1 MIQNGANGTRKNR
14 GKLNGGDVTQ
24 VPPVQGSLTPS
35 SEDPTQMDQMPSDV
49 PMPQEDPSAMPMS
62 PGDQQGPLMPMSQE
76 DPSAM
81 PMPMSQEDPAAM
93 PMPMSQEDPSAM
105 PMPMSQQDPSAMPMS
120 QEDQQPPM
128 ENVINE
134 GATTAAY
141 EEDSPEMKD
150 FREKMSDPN
159 NKKSFFYLNN
169 NISTEQNKSK
179 AYVRQGVLHFTDSMG
194 INALRDTFTAISNF
208 FGSKGIENAVYD
220 KLRSVA
226 LTKVGILLD
235 EDQRCYNT
243 RFDFEREG
251 DTIFVHIYG
260 TLYKRKE

>member
-14 GKLNGGDVTQ
+14 AKLIGGDNTPVPNAM
-24 VPPVQGSLTPS
+24 PPVQGSLTPP
-35 SEDPTQMDQMPSDV
+35 SEYPTQMDQMPSDV
-49 PMPQEDPSAMPMS
+49 PMSQEDPSA
-62 PGDQQGPLMPMSQE
+62 MPMSQE

-81 PMPMSQEDPAAM
+81 PM
-93 PMPMSQEDPSAM
+93 
-105 PMPMSQQDPSAMPMS
+105 S
-120 QEDQQPPM
+120 QEDQPQPI

-134 GATTAAY
+134 EATTAAY

-208 FGSKGIENAVYD
+208 FGSKGVENAVYD

-235 EDQRCYNT
+235 DDQRCYNT

>member
-1 MIQNGANGTRKNR
+1 
-14 GKLNGGDVTQ
+14 
-24 VPPVQGSLTPS
+24 
-35 SEDPTQMDQMPSDV
+35 
-49 PMPQEDPSAMPMS
+49 
-62 PGDQQGPLMPMSQE
+62 MPMSQE

-81 PMPMSQEDPAAM
+81 PM
-93 PMPMSQEDPSAM
+93 
-105 PMPMSQQDPSAMPMS
+105 S
-120 QEDQQPPM
+120 QEDQPQPI

-134 GATTAAY
+134 EATTAAY

-208 FGSKGIENAVYD
+208 FGSKGVENAVYD

-235 EDQRCYNT
+235 DDQRCYNT